1 MTLKDDDKP
10 GTSQKY
16 DKDIE
21 ANLALKDDVFDGLGD
36 ITHMEVDDFFGD
48 RNWFWSFSWGMK
60 SVNILLIFFLVIMFF
75 MLNCLN
81 FRC

>member
-16 DKDIE
+16 NKDVE
-21 ANLALKDDVFDGLGD
+21 TNLALKDDVFDCLGD

-48 RNWFWSFSWGMK
+48 RN
-60 SVNILLIFFLVIMFF
+60 
-75 MLNCLN
+75 
-81 FRC
+81 

>member
-10 GTSQKY
+10 RTSQKY

-21 ANLALKDDVFDGLGD
+21 ANLALKDDVFDDLGD

-48 RNWFWSFSWGMK
+48 RN
-60 SVNILLIFFLVIMFF
+60 
-75 MLNCLN
+75 
-81 FRC
+81 